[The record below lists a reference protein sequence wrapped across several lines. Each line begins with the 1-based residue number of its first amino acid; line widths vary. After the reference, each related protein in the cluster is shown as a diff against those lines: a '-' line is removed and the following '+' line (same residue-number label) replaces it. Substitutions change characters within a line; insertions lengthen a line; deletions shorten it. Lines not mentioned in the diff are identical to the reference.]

1 MYIPQAL
8 HVFPNLTALS
18 VPRAVMALV
27 MDIVMFKM
35 TFDVSLASIKTVL
48 VDVTIL
54 GAELVESV
62 EIEIAVV
69 DSVD

>member
-1 MYIPQAL
+1 
-8 HVFPNLTALS
+8 
-18 VPRAVMALV
+18 MALV

-35 TFDVSLASIKTVL
+35 TFDVSLASITTVL